1 MAKVRVQCSCLP
13 VKTEPGGGIEFRDM
27 DENVVPVRVVCG
39 GCGAGA
45 SVGAVAEPT
54 LSSGAVSYRC
64 NRLVGGPMLSSVA
77 AELMV
82 SIFSAM
88 TFDNQVMCS
97 P

>member
-1 MAKVRVQCSCLP
+1 MAKAPVQCSCLP

-27 DENVVPVRVVCG
+27 EEYVVPVRVVCG
-39 GCGAGA
+39 GCETGA
-45 SVGAVAEPT
+45 SVGGEVGPT

-64 NRLVGGPMLSSVA
+64 NRLVDGPMLSPVA

-88 TFDNQVMCS
+88 TFGNQVMCS